1 MNIEQVRKYY
11 LFFDLDETLMFDGVI
26 SQENIDALKKAQE
39 KGHEIFLST
48 GRTKGFLPSE
58 VNKINFDGYLLA
70 SSYIEYKN
78 EVLFA
83 SYLEDETI
91 QKCLSLIKKSRGGAN
106 FEGENAYFDITE
118 EMIKDLSEEE
128 FDELIS
134 SFDFRKAKI
143 SKVTF
148 HYKLNPKEEASIEEL
163 EKVFFSYKTECV
175 HKGNTKGNLIKKFGS
190 IIKVTKDNFIVFGD
204 SENDVSMFN
213 AVKNNIA
220 ICPSS
225 KKLRNMARLIIFK
238 KENGVAI
245 ALETLGLI

>member
-1 MNIEQVRKYY
+1 MNIEQGRKYY

-83 SYLEDETI
+83 SYLEEGTI

-128 FDELIS
+128 FDRLIS

-175 HKGNTKGNLIKKFGS
+175 PQGNTKGNLIKKFGS